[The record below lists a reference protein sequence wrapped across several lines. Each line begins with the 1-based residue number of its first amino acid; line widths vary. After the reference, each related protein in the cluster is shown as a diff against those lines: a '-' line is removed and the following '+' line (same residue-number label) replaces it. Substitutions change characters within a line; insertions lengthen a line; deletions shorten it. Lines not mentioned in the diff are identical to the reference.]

1 MSVYR
6 VTHRTEYRYEGEVT
20 ASYGQ
25 THLLPRAAPGQ
36 EPQDAAVSFWPV
48 PDDRRTRDDF
58 HGNRCIAFSILAP
71 HVRLTVEATSTV
83 EVTGPP
89 APTLAADMPWE
100 VARDEI
106 RRSTDTVGLE
116 AREMALASPR
126 VGLSPRVRAYAAS
139 SFRPGRPLLDAVV
152 DLAHRI
158 HTDFAYDPGA
168 TDVGT
173 TVDEALEARRGV
185 CQDFAHLAIA
195 CVRAQGLA
203 ARYVSGYLET
213 DPPPGRPR
221 LQGADATH
229 AWLAVHL
236 PGDGWVGVDPTND
249 VLAGD
254 RHITTAWG
262 RDYGDVPPV
271 EGIIF
276 TEGRTHSMDVA
287 VDVVRLPHPGSK
299 VGSNP
304 TAAR

>member
-6 VTHRTEYRYEGEVT
+6 VVHRTEYRYEEEVT

-36 EPQDAAVSFWPV
+36 EPQDASLSFWPV
-48 PDDRRTRDDF
+48 PDDRRTRTDF
-58 HGNRCIAFSILAP
+58 HGNRCVAFSILAP
-71 HVRLTVEATSTV
+71 HTTLTIEATSTI

-89 APTLAADMPWE
+89 APPLGADVPWE

-106 RRSTDTVGLE
+106 RRATDADALA
-116 AREMALASPR
+116 AREMALSSPR
-126 VGLSPRVRAYAAS
+126 VAISEAVRDYAAP
-139 SFRPGRPLLDAVV
+139 SFAAGRPLLDAVV
-152 DLAHRI
+152 DLSHRI
-158 HTDFAYDPGA
+158 HTDFAYEPGA

-173 TVDEALEARRGV
+173 TVDEALVARKGV

-213 DPPPGRPR
+213 TPPPGQPR

-236 PGDGWVGVDPTND
+236 PGDGWTGVDPTND
-249 VLAGD
+249 VLTGA
-254 RHITTAWG
+254 RHVTTAWG

-276 TEGRTHSMDVA
+276 TDGTTHAMDVS
-287 VDVVRLPHPGSK
+287 VDVVRLPGT
-299 VGSNP
+299 G
-304 TAAR
+304 AA

>member
-6 VTHRTEYRYEGEVT
+6 VTHRTEYRYDEPVT

-36 EPQDAAVSFWPV
+36 DPQDAAVSFWPV
-48 PDDRRTRDDF
+48 PDDRRTRTDF
-58 HGNRCIAFSILAP
+58 HGNRCVAFSILAP
-71 HVRLTVEATSTV
+71 HTRLTIEATSTI

-89 APTLAADMPWE
+89 GPTLAADMPWE
-100 VARDEI
+100 VARDAI
-106 RRSTDTVGLE
+106 RRATDAPGLD
-116 AREMALASPR
+116 AREMALVSPR
-126 VGLSPRVRAYAAS
+126 VAVGAAVREYAAP
-139 SFRPGRPLLDAVV
+139 SFAAGRPLLEAVV
-152 DLAHRI
+152 DLSHRI
-158 HTDFAYDPGA
+158 HTDFDYDPSA

-173 TVDEALEARRGV
+173 TVDEALRKRKGV

-213 DPPPGRPR
+213 VPPPGQER
-221 LQGADATH
+221 LEGADATH

-249 VLAGD
+249 VLAGE
-254 RHITTAWG
+254 RHVTTAWG

-276 TEGRTHSMDVA
+276 TDGTTHEMEVS
-287 VDVVRLPHPGSK
+287 VDVVRLPSG
-299 VGSNP
+299 G
-304 TAAR
+304 AA